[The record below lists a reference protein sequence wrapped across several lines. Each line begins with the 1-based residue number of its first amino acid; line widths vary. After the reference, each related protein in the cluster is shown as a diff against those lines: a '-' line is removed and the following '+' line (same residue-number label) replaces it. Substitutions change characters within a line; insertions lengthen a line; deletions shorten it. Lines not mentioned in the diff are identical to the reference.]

1 MDVDKNHDS
10 EEFKFLNELGR
21 KSIHITVW
29 AIPLAYHLVMPGLGI
44 SLNDAL
50 LIIRLALLGFFCLF
64 IPLEIYRIKFNPN
77 TWINHF
83 TRASEKDGPANY
95 ILTATVWLVLLLGVN
110 VFYEMEVA
118 ELVLITTVMGDSA
131 AALIGKGIGRN
142 KLPLTDR
149 KTIEG
154 FLAGLITNYAFGF
167 GFLLV
172 VWDLCLPTII
182 LPIIPTIVW
191 GLFDFLEDLPWY
203 LADNLFTPPI
213 AAIIIALLELIA
225 A

>member
-10 EEFKFLNELGR
+10 EDFKFLNELGR
-21 KSIHITVW
+21 KSIHLTVW
-29 AIPLAYHLVMPGLGI
+29 TIPLAYHLVMPGLGI
-44 SLNDAL
+44 SPDNAL
-50 LIIRLALLGFFCLF
+50 LIIRLGLLSFFCFF

-83 TRASEKDGPANY
+83 TRASEKYGPANY

-131 AALIGKGIGRN
+131 AALVGKGIGHI
-142 KLPLTDR
+142 KLPLTNK
-149 KTIEG
+149 KTLEG
-154 FLAGLITNYAFGF
+154 FLAGLLTNYVIGFCFLILVFGIS
-167 GFLLV
+167 LSS
-172 VWDLCLPTII
+172 II

-203 LADNLFTPPI
+203 LADNLFAPPI
-213 AAIIIALLELIA
+213 AAIIIAFLELIVK
-225 A
+225 